1 MSEQT
6 DNKLCEE
13 QKLYSDNYIN
23 KGQLD
28 RINKQSKI
36 NIIVR
41 KENSYGRYLYYP
53 INKEDEWITI
63 IQNQKSLTQDDVAYL
78 KSTGRF
84 SFELE
89 REEL

>member
-1 MSEQT
+1 MS
-6 DNKLCEE
+6 
-13 QKLYSDNYIN
+13 
-23 KGQLD
+23 
-28 RINKQSKI
+28 KQILQPEIVEDKSTI

-53 INKEDEWITI
+53 VNKDDEWITI

-84 SFELE
+84 TFELE

>member
-1 MSEQT
+1 MS
-6 DNKLCEE
+6 
-13 QKLYSDNYIN
+13 
-23 KGQLD
+23 
-28 RINKQSKI
+28 KQILQPEIVEDKSII

-53 INKEDEWITI
+53 VNKEDEWITI
-63 IQNQKSLTQDDVAYL
+63 IQNQKSLTQNDVAYL

-84 SFELE
+84 TFEIE

>member
-1 MSEQT
+1 MS
-6 DNKLCEE
+6 
-13 QKLYSDNYIN
+13 
-23 KGQLD
+23 
-28 RINKQSKI
+28 KQILQPEIVEDKSTI

-53 INKEDEWITI
+53 VNKEDELITI

-84 SFELE
+84 TFEIE

>member
-1 MSEQT
+1 MS
-6 DNKLCEE
+6 
-13 QKLYSDNYIN
+13 
-23 KGQLD
+23 
-28 RINKQSKI
+28 KQILQPEIVEDKSTI

-53 INKEDEWITI
+53 VNKDDEWITI
-63 IQNQKSLTQDDVAYL
+63 IQNQKSLTQNDVAYL

-84 SFELE
+84 TFEIE

>member
-1 MSEQT
+1 MTEQILQPEIVEDKST
-6 DNKLCEE
+6 
-13 QKLYSDNYIN
+13 
-23 KGQLD
+23 
-28 RINKQSKI
+28 I

-53 INKEDEWITI
+53 VNKDDEWITI

-84 SFELE
+84 TFEIE

>member
-1 MSEQT
+1 MSEQVIQPEILKSK
-6 DNKLCEE
+6 D
-13 QKLYSDNYIN
+13 
-23 KGQLD
+23 
-28 RINKQSKI
+28 KI

-41 KENSYGRYLYYP
+41 KETNYGRHLYYP
-53 INKEDEWITI
+53 VNKDDEWITI

-84 SFELE
+84 TFEIE

>member
-1 MSEQT
+1 MS
-6 DNKLCEE
+6 
-13 QKLYSDNYIN
+13 
-23 KGQLD
+23 
-28 RINKQSKI
+28 KQILQPEIVEDKSII

-53 INKEDEWITI
+53 VNKEDEWITI

-84 SFELE
+84 TFEIE

>member
-1 MSEQT
+1 MS
-6 DNKLCEE
+6 
-13 QKLYSDNYIN
+13 
-23 KGQLD
+23 
-28 RINKQSKI
+28 KQILQPEIVEDKSTI

-53 INKEDEWITI
+53 VNKEDEWITI
-63 IQNQKSLTQDDVAYL
+63 IQNQKSLTQDDVDYL

-84 SFELE
+84 TFEIE

>member
-1 MSEQT
+1 M
-6 DNKLCEE
+6 
-13 QKLYSDNYIN
+13 
-23 KGQLD
+23 
-28 RINKQSKI
+28 NKQILQPEIVEDKSTI

-53 INKEDEWITI
+53 VNKEDEWITI

-84 SFELE
+84 TFEIE

>member
-1 MSEQT
+1 MSE
-6 DNKLCEE
+6 
-13 QKLYSDNYIN
+13 
-23 KGQLD
+23 
-28 RINKQSKI
+28 QSKI

-41 KENSYGRYLYYP
+41 KETNYGRHLYYP
-53 INKEDEWITI
+53 VNKEDEWITI

-84 SFELE
+84 KFELE